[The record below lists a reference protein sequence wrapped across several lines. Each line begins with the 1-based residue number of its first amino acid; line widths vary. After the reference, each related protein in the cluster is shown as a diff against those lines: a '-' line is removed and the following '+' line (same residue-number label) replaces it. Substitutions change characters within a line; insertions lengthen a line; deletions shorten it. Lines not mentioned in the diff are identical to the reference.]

1 MKRILNLITLTDT
14 GTKKGGAYNRRTHG
28 SLGNKTP
35 TYIWNRYNEQQLIRE
50 QQMRICTEAL
60 CTNGE
65 RKSVNIEKSRL
76 VDKVLEKKVDYRR
89 TLKAD

>member
-1 MKRILNLITLTDT
+1 
-14 GTKKGGAYNRRTHG
+14 
-28 SLGNKTP
+28 
-35 TYIWNRYNEQQLIRE
+35 
-50 QQMRICTEAL
+50 MRICTEAL